1 MYLYY
6 YYIIYISFNITVSY
20 NSESGNF
27 FFLFF
32 PLNHYVYFQNFQL
45 DNVDFIFYIIMFF

>member
-6 YYIIYISFNITVSY
+6 YYIIYMSFNITVSY
-20 NSESGNF
+20 NSESENF

-32 PLNHYVYFQNFQL
+32 PLNHYVYFQL
-45 DNVDFIFYIIMFF
+45 DNVDFIFYITMFF